1 MLELSMNQI
10 MKHMGTNLILKD
22 VNFNV
27 YEGDRVGLIGAN
39 GSGKSTILKLI
50 AGIIKLELFHGSWSP
65 GYDYGFISLPRD
77 AKVAYL
83 DQMPSY
89 DENLTVKEVLYLAFK
104 DALDL
109 EKIMRNMENQMSLVE
124 GESLDKLM
132 DKYSKVMHD
141 FEIKGGYEMHA
152 KVNKVCSGFGFSD
165 TFLNQAFEDLSGGEK
180 TTVEL
185 GKLLVH
191 EPEILLLD
199 EPTNHLDSLAIR
211 WLEAFLKDYKG
222 IVMIVSHDRYFLD
235 QVTNKTLE
243 IEDLT
248 TFMYNGN
255 FSKYKYLKDEKL
267 RIQAADY
274 KEQQKLIKS
283 MKKQIQNL
291 RQWAQQSYNNKFYQR
306 AASIQIKLEKL
317 EKIKRPV
324 FERPNMRL
332 SFKDQ
337 QRSGNEV
344 IKIEGVSKAYDDK
357 ILLEDCQTMIYHG
370 ERIGLMGP
378 NGCGK
383 STLVKMIMGE
393 DLPDKGNIK
402 LGANTKVAYLPQ
414 EITFED
420 ESLSALEAFR
430 SNLIIEVGEAR
441 EYLAKFMFYGKRVF
455 TEVSGL
461 SGGERIR
468 LKLAM
473 LLFHEVNVLILDEP
487 TNHLDIDSIETLEEA
502 LEDFTGTLLFVSH
515 DRYFTEKMSDRILA
529 FKDSSLYSYDQL
541 SDYTIEKEIPEKK
554 KKVKVKIVKDTQPNY
569 EKKIEEKEEDLLLLE
584 SQMDFFA
591 KDSEKLNELY
601 QKKVALE
608 DEINVLYDLWTNKE
622 PLVI

>member
-1 MLELSMNQI
+1 MMLELSMNQI

-65 GYDYGFISLPRD
+65 GYDYGFISLPSH

-83 DQMPSY
+83 DQMPAYEEELSVR
-89 DENLTVKEVLYLAFK
+89 DVLYLAFK
-104 DALDL
+104 EALDL
-109 EKIMRNMENQMSLVE
+109 ERQMRKLENQMGDLQGVA
-124 GESLDKLM
+124 LDKLM
-132 DKYSKVMHD
+132 DKYARIMHE
-141 FEIKGGYEMHA
+141 FEVRGGYDMHEKVA
-152 KVNKVCSGFGFSD
+152 KICSGFNFSD
-165 TFLNQAFEDLSGGEK
+165 TFLNQAFDDLSGGEK
-180 TTVEL
+180 TSVEL

-199 EPTNHLDSLAIR
+199 EPTNHLDTASIE
-211 WLEAFLKDYKG
+211 WLENFLKEYKG

-248 TFMYNGN
+248 TIMYNGN

-291 RQWAQQSYNNKFYQR
+291 RQWAQQSDNNKFYQR

-337 QRSGNEV
+337 MRSGNEV
-344 IKIEGVSKAYDDK
+344 IKIEGLYKSFKDK
-357 ILLEDCQTMIYHG
+357 VLLNDADAMIYHG
-370 ERIGLMGP
+370 ERIALIGP

-383 STLVKMIMGE
+383 STLVKMIMNE
-393 DLPDKGNIK
+393 EEADKGTLK
-402 LGANTKVAYLPQ
+402 VGASTHIAYLPQ

-420 ESLSALEAFR
+420 ESLSALETFR
-430 SNLIIEVGEAR
+430 SNLTIEVGQAR
-441 EYLAKFMFYGKRVF
+441 EYLAKYMFYGKRVF

-473 LLFHEVNVLILDEP
+473 LLYHDVNVLILDEP

-502 LEDFTGTLLFVSH
+502 LESFAGTLLFVSH
-515 DRYFTEKMSDRILA
+515 DRYFIEKMSDRLLS
-529 FKDSSLYSYDQL
+529 FKNGHLLSLDHL
-541 SDYTIEKEIPEKK
+541 SEVNVEEVVVEKK
-554 KKVKVKIVKDTQPNY
+554 KRKAKTARVIQPNY
-569 EKKIEEKEEDLLLLE
+569 EKKIEQLEEDIATIHQDMMTY
-584 SQMDFFA
+584 SNDA
-591 KDSEKLNELY
+591 DKLNDLY
-601 QKKVALE
+601 QEKCRLE
-608 DEINVLYDLWTNKE
+608 EEINQLYDLWTKKE
-622 PLVI
+622 PLII